1 MQGFRAYLPIL
12 GVLIFWGL
20 SWSLSKMA
28 LQYMSPYMLSFFRF
42 ATGAVFF
49 LICTQKLLRSPKVLF
64 GALLN
69 GVCFVTMVNF
79 AVQASENPA
88 LASSLVY
95 TQPLFVVFFSAL
107 LGEEQLYPLR
117 IAGVLLA
124 FLGVLLSAQ
133 SVHFD
138 RGAIL
143 AIAAGFIWSL
153 GIIYYRRYLKEENLI
168 YFNASLNFFSALAL
182 IPFLLGNVHFLLPRE
197 ALFWG
202 LCTAF
207 SAQVVGFFLW
217 FLSLKTLGAVTSGT
231 FSLLVPAF
239 AYLFTYGIMGQ
250 APTPRQI
257 LGSSLTLFGVFLA
270 QWKKA
275 GRIKTQQ

>member
-1 MQGFRAYLPIL
+1 MQGFRAYFPIL

-28 LQYMSPYMLSFFRF
+28 LQYMSPYMLAFFRF

-49 LICTQKLLRSPKVLF
+49 LPFAQKLLRSPKVLS

-95 TQPLFVVFFSAL
+95 TQPLFVVFFSVL
-107 LGEEQLYPLR
+107 LGEEKLCPLQ
-117 IAGVLLA
+117 IAGVLFA

-153 GIIYYRRYLKEENLI
+153 GIIYYRKYLKEENLVH
-168 YFNASLNFFSALAL
+168 FNASLNFFSAFAL
-182 IPFLLGNVHFLLPRE
+182 IPFLLSDVQLLLSRE
-197 ALFWG
+197 VLFWG

-231 FSLLVPAF
+231 FSLLVPVF

-275 GRIKTQQ
+275 GRPKTW